1 MRSSPVAWP
10 LMSHARGDLV
20 VLIGELVPPVA
31 LVGVGAV
38 ETATKCGSTVV
49 SGFADGREFGETTDD
64 FATVLWMADA
74 VSVLPRPSL
83 GLGLGP
89 GSTLVVEAT
98 LAGDDVLIP
107 VLIHSDV
114 VVLRTRSGS
123 TYNRVELRDGSVR
136 VSNIEPWPLSELE
149 TATSELGLELVKRKA
164 DSHGESIGSDPCAHL
179 SWFRNE
185 SPGTGRWTDS
195 VQ

>member
-1 MRSSPVAWP
+1 MSQARS
-10 LMSHARGDLV
+10 DLV
-20 VLIGELVPPVA
+20 ALILELVPPVA
-31 LVGVGAV
+31 LVGTGAV
-38 ETATKCGSTVV
+38 ETAANCGLTGV
-49 SGFADGREFGETTDD
+49 SGFADGREFGETADD

-83 GLGLGP
+83 DIGLGP

-98 LAGDDVLIP
+98 LAGDDSLIP

-114 VVLRTRSGS
+114 VVLRTRSGA

-136 VSNIEPWPLSELE
+136 VSNIEPWPLSELK

-164 DSHGESIGSDPCAHL
+164 DTYGGSVGSDPCAHL

-185 SPGTGRWTDS
+185 SLGTGRGTNS